1 VKTILVIEDEQ
12 AIRANIIKIL
22 KFKGYQ
28 GIGAADGK
36 NGVKMAK
43 AYVPDLILCDIM
55 MPGLDGY
62 EVLNMLS
69 KDPEVARIPF
79 IFLTAKSDR
88 SDMRQ
93 GMNLG
98 ADDYITK
105 PFTSKELIEAISA
118 RLEKQATTIQPY
130 LDRMKQ
136 AAESLSKV
144 AYHDPLTN
152 LPNRIWLRHQLQ
164 EAISQAKKKQGLV
177 AIVCLNM
184 DRFREINASLGYA
197 TGDLAIQAVA
207 ERLSQCVGPQDTVA
221 RLSGDE
227 FSILLRQMDLK
238 ENVEALAEVILETLG
253 EPYEL
258 SSRKVSIQTSIGI
271 SLYPDHSSNP
281 DRLLMHADT
290 ARRWSRQLGGGSFSF
305 YSPQMDA
312 QKEERRL
319 LEIDLGT
326 ALEKSE
332 FELYYQPQC
341 DIMTGQ
347 IVGMEALLRWSHGQR
362 GMVSP
367 SQFIPVAEETGLI
380 ISIGEWVLQ
389 RACDRAQTWHN
400 SSGRPLQ
407 VSVNLS
413 ARQFQQE
420 NLVETVAKVLSQ
432 TGLDP
437 QLLALELTETSV
449 MSDVLASIGILQE
462 LKAMGIHIS
471 IDDFGTGYSS
481 LNYLKSFPIDTL
493 KIDRSFISQVTS
505 NDQDAAIAKAIIG
518 MAHSLQLKVIA
529 EGVETAAQLAFL
541 CQEGCHGIQGYF
553 YSPPLPA
560 AEFTQFLAANKPLH
574 LIFQDEE

>member
-1 VKTILVIEDEQ
+1 MKTILVIEDEQ
-12 AIRANIIKIL
+12 PIRANIIKIL
-22 KFKGYQ
+22 KFKGFQ
-28 GIGAADGK
+28 GIGAPDGTT
-36 NGVKMAK
+36 GVQMARS
-43 AYVPDLILCDIM
+43 YLPDLILCDIM
-55 MPGLDGY
+55 MPGPDGY
-62 EVLNMLS
+62 EVLKILS
-69 KDPEVARIPF
+69 QDPEVATIPF

-130 LDRMKQ
+130 LDQMKQ

-144 AYHDPLTN
+144 AYYDPLTN

-164 EAISQAKKKQGLV
+164 EAIKQAKERQGLV
-177 AIVCLNM
+177 AILCLNM
-184 DRFREINASLGYA
+184 DRFREINVSLGYA

-207 ERLSQCVGPQDTVA
+207 ERLSQCVGPQDTLA

-227 FSILLRQMDLK
+227 FSILLTQMGLK
-238 ENVEALAEVILETLG
+238 ENVAALAQTILETLG

-258 SSRKVSIQTSIGI
+258 SLRKVSIQISIGI
-271 SLYPDHSSNP
+271 ALYPEHSSNP
-281 DRLLMHADT
+281 EKLLTHADT
-290 ARRWSRQLGGGSFSF
+290 ARRWCRQQGGGSYEF
-305 YSPQMDA
+305 YSSQMDA

-319 LEIDLGT
+319 LKTDLGT

-332 FELYYQPQC
+332 FELYYQPQV

-347 IVGMEALLRWSHGQR
+347 ILGMEALLRWCHPQR
-362 GMVSP
+362 GIVCP

-380 ISIGEWVLQ
+380 ISIGEWVLK
-389 RACDRAQTWHN
+389 RACAQAQTWQK

-413 ARQFQQE
+413 ARQFGQE
-420 NLVETVAKVLSQ
+420 NLVETVAWVLSE

-437 QLLALELTETSV
+437 QFLALELTETSV
-449 MSDVLASIGILQE
+449 MSDVNSSISILQE
-462 LKAMGIHIS
+462 LKEMGIEIS

-493 KIDRSFISQVTS
+493 KIDRSFISQVPS
-505 NDQDAAIAKAIIG
+505 NVHDAAIAKAIIA
-518 MAHSLQLKVIA
+518 MAHSLQIKVIA
-529 EGVETAAQLAFL
+529 EGVETSAQLAFL
-541 CQEGCHGIQGYF
+541 CQQGCHGIQGYF

-560 AEFTQFLAANKPLH
+560 AEFTEFLAANKPLP
-574 LIFQDEE
+574 LILQDEE

>member
-1 VKTILVIEDEQ
+1 MKIILVIEDEHP
-12 AIRANIIKIL
+12 IRANIIKIL

-36 NGVKMAK
+36 TGVKMAK
-43 AYVPDLILCDIM
+43 AYKPDLILCDIM

-62 EVLNMLS
+62 EVLNILS
-69 KDPEVARIPF
+69 KDPDTVGIPF

-130 LDRMKQ
+130 LDEMKQ
-136 AAESLSKV
+136 VAESLSKV
-144 AYHDPLTN
+144 AYYDQLTN

-164 EAISQAKKKQGLV
+164 EAIKQAKEKQGLV
-177 AIVCLNM
+177 AIVCLNI
-184 DRFREINASLGYA
+184 DRFREINVSLGYA

-207 ERLSQCVGPQDTVA
+207 ERLGQCVGPQDTVA

-227 FSILLRQMDLK
+227 FSILLTQMTFK
-238 ENVEALAEVILETLG
+238 ENVAALAEVILETLA

-258 SSRKVSIQTSIGI
+258 SDRKVSIQTSIGI

-281 DRLLMHADT
+281 DQLLVHADT
-290 ARRWSRQLGGGSFSF
+290 ARRWCRQLGGGSYEF
-305 YSPQMDA
+305 YHRKMDA

-341 DIMTGQ
+341 DITTGQ
-347 IVGMEALLRWSHGQR
+347 ILGMEALLRWCHPQR
-362 GMVSP
+362 GRVSP
-367 SQFIPVAEETGLI
+367 EQFIPVAEETGLI

-389 RACDRAQTWHN
+389 TACAQAQTWYELN
-400 SSGRPLQ
+400 ERPLQ

-420 NLVETVAKVLSQ
+420 NLAETVALVLSE

-449 MSDVLASIGILQE
+449 MSDVNASIGILQE
-462 LKAMGIHIS
+462 LKGMGIEIS

-505 NDQDAAIAKAIIG
+505 NNHDAAIAKAIIA
-518 MAHSLQLKVIA
+518 MAHSLQMKVIA

-541 CQEGCHGIQGYF
+541 CEEGCHVFQGYF

-560 AEFTQFLAANKPLH
+560 VEFAQFLGANKPLPPI
-574 LIFQDEE
+574 LKDEE

>member
-1 VKTILVIEDEQ
+1 MKTILVIEDEQ
-12 AIRANIIKIL
+12 PIRANIIKIL

-28 GIGAADGK
+28 GIGAADGTA
-36 NGVKMAK
+36 GVKMAK
-43 AYVPDLILCDIM
+43 AYNPDLILCDIM

-62 EVLNMLS
+62 EVLNILS
-69 KDPEVARIPF
+69 KDPEVATIPF

-144 AYHDPLTN
+144 AYYDQLTN

-177 AIVCLNM
+177 AIYVLNM

-227 FSILLRQMDLK
+227 FSILLTQMDLK

-258 SSRKVSIQTSIGI
+258 SDRKVSIQTSIGI
-271 SLYPDHSSNP
+271 ALYPDHSSNP
-281 DRLLMHADT
+281 DRLLVHADT
-290 ARRWSRQLGGGSFSF
+290 ARRWCRQLGGGSYEF

-326 ALEKSE
+326 ALSKSE

-347 IVGMEALLRWSHGQR
+347 IVGMEALLRWCHGQR

-389 RACDRAQTWHN
+389 RACDQAQTWYKSH
-400 SSGRPLQ
+400 GRPLQ

-420 NLVETVAKVLSQ
+420 NLVETVALVLSE

-449 MSDVLASIGILQE
+449 MSDVKASISILQE
-462 LKAMGIHIS
+462 LKGMGIQIS

-505 NDQDAAIAKAIIG
+505 NNQDAAIAKAIIG

-541 CQEGCHGIQGYF
+541 GQEGCHGIQGYF

-560 AEFTQFLAANKPLH
+560 AEFVQFLAANKPLPPR
-574 LIFQDEE
+574 LKDEE